1 MSNKAFGF
9 DMAAFEQESAKW
21 DAKEFGASQEHAV
34 KASNQALEDLHEAAG
49 MKAVSIR
56 MPIEMIQAYKYI
68 AAHHGIGYQPL
79 MRDILQRFLPEGL
92 KEVNRVEVAR
102 ADASSKRL
110 DELSDKKAA

>member
-1 MSNKAFGF
+1 MSNTEFGF
-9 DMAAFEQESAKW
+9 DMDAFEKESAKW

-34 KASNQALEDLHEAAG
+34 KAPDQALEALHEAAG

-92 KEVNRVEVAR
+92 KEVNRAEEAR
-102 ADASSKRL
+102 AEASSKRL
-110 DELSDKKAA
+110 EELNHKKAA